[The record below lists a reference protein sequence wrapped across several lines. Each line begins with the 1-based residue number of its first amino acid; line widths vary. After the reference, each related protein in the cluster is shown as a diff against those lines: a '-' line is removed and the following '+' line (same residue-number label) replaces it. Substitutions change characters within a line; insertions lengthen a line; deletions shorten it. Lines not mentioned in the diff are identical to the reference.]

1 MKLKLTFFIF
11 LANLV
16 LTLSLK
22 VPGFNTQYLNSD
34 ALEAIQ
40 NVLKFNKSPASVE
53 NIRFLVGSQDSD
65 YENWLLKQG
74 NFSFQGV
81 LNNIGGISQS
91 LLESDVSDGAVIAS
105 PSKFKPNYFFQ
116 WVRDSA
122 LTVRSLIHY
131 LQDNDI
137 QDKKITSIIEQYIEN
152 NYYLQRISNRLGKF
166 DDIDK
171 LGLGEPKFWPDCTA
185 FNEPWGRPQND
196 GPGLRVSTIS
206 SYLYLLNEN
215 GLKLSNPFLKDAKFI
230 YDSIIKPDLIFI
242 IKNWRKLSFDLWEE
256 INSIHFFTSMSQLR
270 AIKDGLYLAKT
281 HELDE
286 NFIGQLMET
295 YENLKHFIEVDAKF
309 SIPSTLYI
317 IETPS
322 LFSNGRRS
330 GLDAAVLLASLHSHD
345 LEIDKYSD
353 VPFDINDYHILNT
366 INAMTSDMR
375 LRYPIN
381 RDKIGKPSVGVA
393 LGRYP
398 EDIYDGV
405 GTSEGNPWFISTLS
419 AAEVIFKT
427 IYKLLIRNQDL
438 FINKYNQEFYGSFM
452 KFDIDELELLLP
464 YNSARYNNALQN
476 LFDFGDSYL
485 KVVKDHADKDGH
497 LSEQFNKYTGY
508 MQGAKDLT
516 WSYSAFWNAIRW
528 RTKALELLQSNQNH

>member
-22 VPGFNTQYLNSD
+22 VPGFNTQYSNSD

-40 NVLKFNKSPASVE
+40 NVLKFNKSPASVG

-65 YENWLLKQG
+65 YENWLLRQG

-91 LLESDVSDGAVIAS
+91 LLESEVSDGAVIAS

-116 WVRDSA
+116 WIRDSA

-152 NYYLQRISNRLGKF
+152 NYYLQRISNKLGKF

-270 AIKDGLYLAKT
+270 AIKDGLYLAET

-286 NFIGQLMET
+286 KFIGQLMET
-295 YENLKHFIEVDAKF
+295 YESLKHFIEVDAKF

-381 RDKIGKPSVGVA
+381 RDKIGKPSVGAA

-438 FINKYNQEFYGSFM
+438 FINKYNQDFYGSFI

-464 YNSARYNNALQN
+464 YNSAKYNNALQN